1 MFVWECPVQF
11 SRSVVSNSLRPHELQ
26 LCLWECG
33 SEDQKANV
41 IAWYELVG
49 WDEGGGHE
57 YKWSMSVKTIAC
69 NSKIYINM
77 NTMLQKP

>member
-1 MFVWECPVQF
+1 MNLDAQ
-11 SRSVVSNSLRPHELQ
+11 R
-26 LCLWECG
+26 
-33 SEDQKANV
+33 
-41 IAWYELVG
+41 YELVG

-69 NSKIYINM
+69 NSKIHIDM